1 VIILVTHGLINRAI
15 QTFLR
20 DTYGAAIWRRIAQE
34 AGLGFDN
41 FEPMLLYRR
50 AQTVAVIKA
59 AARIL
64 NRSPDSL
71 LEDLGTALVA
81 RGNTDPVRRLM
92 RFGGVTFVDFLHSL
106 EELRGRGRMAVPE
119 LDLPDLQL
127 DEAGPQ
133 IYRLTCTTKLPG
145 AAHVLTGLLRAMA
158 DDYGALVLLEY
169 EGRVEHGEAIL
180 VHLLDQNHA
189 TARRFDLATP
199 RS

>member
-1 VIILVTHGLINRAI
+1 LVTHGLINRAI

-20 DTYGAAIWRRIAQE
+20 DTYGVATWRRIAQE

-50 AQTVAVIKA
+50 AQTAAVIKA

-71 LEDLGTALVA
+71 LEDLGTALVS
-81 RGNTDPVRRLM
+81 RSSTDPVRRLM

-106 EELRGRGRMAVPE
+106 EELRGRGRMAVPD

-133 IYRLTCTTKLPG
+133 IYRLTCATKLPG

-169 EGRVEHGEAIL
+169 EGRSEHGEAIL

-199 RS
+199 GP